1 MIDPN
6 AGFFGLYRGNVFSN
20 KDPLNQ
26 GRLRLRV
33 PQILADQVTDWAW
46 GVNTSATDFEI
57 PSVGQGI
64 WVAFE
69 GGNPSYPIWVGTF
82 GTDKT
87 GNIPLYMEHL
97 SSEEDISQV
106 TDYLVIEA
114 LNNGTSQLNVT
125 QTLLNLAKKVNDRN
139 YGSFYDTTTQTAAA
153 AGTPYPIAIGTTDFA
168 SNVSIVDGS
177 KITILNPG
185 VYNLQW
191 SGQFANANSAATDV
205 TIWLRYNGVDYPQSA
220 SIVTIPAKHGTVPGH
235 TIAAWNWLG
244 QSQNANDYV
253 QIMWLAES
261 TGTTITAYP
270 GDGHPAVPSV
280 IVTLTEVK

>member
-46 GVNTSATDFEI
+46 GVDTSATDFEV

-87 GNIPLYMEHL
+87 GDIPLYMEHL

-106 TDYLVIEA
+106 TDYLVVEA

-125 QTLLNLAKKVNDRN
+125 QTLLNLARKANKRN
-139 YGSFYDTTTQTAAA
+139 YGSFYDTTSQTLAVAGTAQPIQINTLDFASGVSIA
-153 AGTPYPIAIGTTDFA
+153 AGTKLTIA
-168 SNVSIVDGS
+168 
-177 KITILNPG
+177 NPG
-185 VYNLQW
+185 TYNLQW
-191 SGQFANANSAATDV
+191 SGQFANASTSAADARV
-205 TIWLRYNGVDYPQSA
+205 WLRYNGTDYPQSA
-220 SIVTIPAKHGTVPGH
+220 SIVTVPPKHGSSSGH
-235 TIAAWNWLG
+235 IIAAWNWLG
-244 QSQNANDYV
+244 KSLAVGDYV
-253 QIMWLAES
+253 EIWWVSDS
-261 TGTTITAYP
+261 TDVSLVAYP
-270 GDGHPAVPSV
+270 ANSGPAVPSV
-280 IVTLTEVK
+280 IVTLTECE